1 MTLFCCCKKVF
12 TRSEYMKFWEKVDET
27 LLTEKGFYRNINVEI
42 PLIQILYTKSK
53 TVTLKKLT
61 EYHDLYVQGDKLSLA
76 DVFDNFPVMC
86 LVSEIF
92 FFWSMCLFLFSY
104 SMHHGQHA
112 SSLKKTKVKV
122 DPLNDVFNGTKRY
135 YKMNSSRKSSTW
147 NITIK
152 IKNQHI
158 IW

>member
-1 MTLFCCCKKVF
+1 MQKGIYPFWIHEILGESWWNFINRKRFLQKYKCGNTTDSDSLHKKQD
-12 TRSEYMKFWEKVDET
+12 W
-27 LLTEKGFYRNINVEI
+27 
-42 PLIQILYTKSK
+42 
-53 TVTLKKLT
+53 TLKKLT

-104 SMHHGQHA
+104 CMHHGQHA

-135 YKMNSSRKSSTW
+135 YKMNLSRKSSTW

>member
-1 MTLFCCCKKVF
+1 MTLFCCCKNVF

-92 FFWSMCLFLFSY
+92 FF
-104 SMHHGQHA
+104 
-112 SSLKKTKVKV
+112 
-122 DPLNDVFNGTKRY
+122 
-135 YKMNSSRKSSTW
+135 
-147 NITIK
+147 
-152 IKNQHI
+152 
-158 IW
+158 